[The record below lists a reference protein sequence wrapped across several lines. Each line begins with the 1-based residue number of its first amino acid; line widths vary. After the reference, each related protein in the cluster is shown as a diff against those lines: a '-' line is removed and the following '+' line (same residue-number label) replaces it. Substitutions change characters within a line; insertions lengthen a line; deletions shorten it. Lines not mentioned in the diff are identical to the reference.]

1 MSENRSD
8 RDQVDD
14 ALRARESLARESF
27 SPGELLEGGAG
38 RAEHLY
44 EPVVPLDE
52 GGELQSDAEGDG
64 SDA

>member
-8 RDQVDD
+8 RDKVDD
-14 ALRARESLARESF
+14 ALRARASLARDAY

-52 GGELQSDAEGDG
+52 GAELQDEADSADDA
-64 SDA
+64 